1 MLKMLSLLGIFE
13 CSRLDEIIVIVYV
26 VREDDVNIM
35 IMKVVKIFLINLC
48 VSFYFVLNYD
58 YFMLNFVILYLVLV
72 LIRIEV
78 EIFFVS
84 FV

>member
-58 YFMLNFVILYLVLV
+58 YFMVNFVILYLVLV
-72 LIRIEV
+72 LVRIEV

>member
-35 IMKVVKIFLINLC
+35 IIKVVKIFLINLC
-48 VSFYFVLNYD
+48 VIFYFVLIYD

-72 LIRIEV
+72 LVRIEV

>member
-58 YFMLNFVILYLVLV
+58 YFMVYFVILYLVLV
-72 LIRIEV
+72 LVRIEV